1 MKMKKIFSLFII
13 LLISYSIYAQT
24 NRIAWGLKLGGNI
37 GAPIPFG
44 NIPEGAT
51 GAPIVGLNLGSW
63 ISYHFN
69 QKIALKL
76 EFNYSVKGASFKTPL
91 VNQYYYDPDY
101 EVETIFNGTAEGKF
115 DNQYLEWPLYMQY
128 KLGKKLWLTGGFY
141 FAYMFATATYANGEG
156 RVGYSPTVITR
167 TIPFEEELNKFDYG
181 LRLGTAYTNGGK
193 FSFDGNLAFGISSIF
208 KKSYK
213 TIDYP
218 INNFYFQFGVMYNF
232 GKELKFDSPKKSEN
246 I

>member
-1 MKMKKIFSLFII
+1 MKNIYSII
-13 LLISYSIYAQT
+13 LFLSLSNFIMAQ
-24 NRIAWGLKLGGNI
+24 NNNIGWGLKLGGNI

-69 QKIALKL
+69 PKMALKL

-91 VNQYYYDPDY
+91 VNQYYYDPEY

-128 KLGKKLWLTGGFY
+128 RLGKKLWLTGGFY
-141 FAYMFATATYANGEG
+141 VAYMFATATYADGEG
-156 RVGYSPTVITR
+156 YVGYLSSVIVTR
-167 TIPFEEELNKFDYG
+167 TIPFEEELNKLDYG
-181 LRLGTAYTNGGK
+181 VRLGIAYTNGGK
-193 FSFDGNLAFGISSIF
+193 FIFDADLTYGIPSIF

-213 TIDYP
+213 TIDYS
-218 INNFYFQFGVMYNF
+218 INNMYFQFGVMYNF
-232 GKELKFDSPKKSEN
+232 GKELKFESQNSSN
-246 I
+246 LN

>member
-1 MKMKKIFSLFII
+1 MKMKKLFSLFIF
-13 LLISYSIYAQT
+13 LLISYGIIAQT

-69 QKIALKL
+69 PKMALKL

-91 VNQYYYDPDY
+91 VNQYYYDTENDF
-101 EVETIFNGTAEGKF
+101 ETIFNGTAEGKF
-115 DNQYLEWPLYMQY
+115 DNQYLEWPLYIQY
-128 KLGKKLWLTGGFY
+128 KLGKKLWITGGFY
-141 FAYMFATATYANGEG
+141 FAYMFATATYADGEG
-156 RVGYSPTVITR
+156 TVGYSPTVLTR
-167 TIPFEEELNKFDYG
+167 TIPFEEELNNLDYG

-193 FSFDGNLAFGISSIF
+193 FIFDADLSYGIPSIF
-208 KKSYK
+208 KKAIKQLITLS
-213 TIDYP
+213 TIFTS
-218 INNFYFQFGVMYNF
+218 NLG
-232 GKELKFDSPKKSEN
+232 
-246 I
+246 